1 MNEVRDSY
9 IILTMGLTFFVL
21 GVLGVILE
29 NENIQ
34 LIGLLVGIIFLYSY
48 IYFLET
54 KIKEL
59 EKLKNGN
66 IK

>member
-1 MNEVRDSY
+1 MDEVRASY
-9 IILTMGLTFFVL
+9 IILTQGLTFFVIV
-21 GVLGVILE
+21 GIGVILE
-29 NENIQ
+29 NENIG
-34 LIGLLVGIIFLYSY
+34 LIGFLVGIIFLYSY